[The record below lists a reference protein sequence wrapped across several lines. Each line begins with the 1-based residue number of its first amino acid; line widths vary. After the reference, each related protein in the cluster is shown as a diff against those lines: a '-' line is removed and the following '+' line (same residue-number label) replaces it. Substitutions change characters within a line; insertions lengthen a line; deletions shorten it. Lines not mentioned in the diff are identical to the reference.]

1 MRVAVVNF
9 LVLSGHTHRDTS
21 GADLRAPVG
30 HYRPVQRLLQGMRRR
45 SEGLSQGHAAS
56 ARVGAKHGQ
65 RQAAVLK

>member
-1 MRVAVVNF
+1 MAVVYF
-9 LVLSGHTHRDTS
+9 LVLSGHSHRHTS

-45 SEGLSQGHAAS
+45 SEGFSQGHAAA

-65 RQAAVLK
+65 GPAAVLK